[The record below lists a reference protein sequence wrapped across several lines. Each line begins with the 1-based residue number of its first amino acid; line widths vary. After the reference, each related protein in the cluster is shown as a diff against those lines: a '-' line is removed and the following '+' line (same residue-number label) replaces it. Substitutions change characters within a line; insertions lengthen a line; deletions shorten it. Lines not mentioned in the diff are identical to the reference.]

1 MSSPLPELLS
11 TPIPE
16 KLWHYTSVD
25 AFLKIV
31 GNKNVFA
38 TDVRFMNDREEFV
51 HARQLAD
58 EMVKER
64 PELDAE
70 GFPDREFFAKTVALG
85 FGLKAEIFVACFTA
99 AEDQLGQWR
108 AYSHGSAG
116 VSLGFDLRGIRPLIE
131 SGSTVCFAPCVY
143 SLARKRKLVWDA
155 VRHVRDEL
163 ASYRRSVFEEA
174 CRVDPTKRAAADKE
188 EVVTEFLKANPE
200 KRAPFERFAMSVAR
214 SRFDCVRV
222 AALLKDS
229 AFEEEKEWRL
239 VLPTLLD
246 QQEKMQNPPQFRA
259 GRTTPIPYID
269 HRFADKTPFPLVD
282 VILGPGSDENAVFAA
297 ERFLKLKGFGI
308 TPRVSA
314 VPYRPW

>member
-1 MSSPLPELLS
+1 MSSPLLELLN

-16 KLWHYTSVD
+16 KLWHYTSVE

-31 GNKNVFA
+31 GNKSIFA
-38 TDVRFMNDREEFV
+38 TDVHFMNDREEFV
-51 HARQLAD
+51 HARQLVD
-58 EMVKER
+58 EMVKET
-64 PELDAE
+64 PELDVE
-70 GFPDREFFAKTVALG
+70 GFPNREFFAKAVALS
-85 FGLKAEIFVACFTA
+85 FGIKAEIFVACFTA

-116 VSLGFDLRGIRPLIE
+116 VSLGFDLRGIRPPTE
-131 SGSTVCFAPCVY
+131 SAACFTPCLY
-143 SLARKRKLVWDA
+143 ASASKRELLWDA

-163 ASYRRSVFEEA
+163 ASYRRSTFEEA
-174 CRVDPTKRAAADKE
+174 CKVDPTKRAATDKE
-188 EVVTEFLKANPE
+188 AVVTQFLKANEE
-200 KRAPFERFAMSVAR
+200 KRAPFERFAMSVTR
-214 SRFDCVRV
+214 NRFDCLRV
-222 AALLKDS
+222 AALLKNS
-229 AFEEEKEWRL
+229 AFGEEKEWRL

-259 GRTTPIPYID
+259 GRATPIPYID
-269 HRFADKTPFPLVD
+269 HRFADNRPFPLVD

-297 ERFLKLKGFGI
+297 ERFLKLKGFDI